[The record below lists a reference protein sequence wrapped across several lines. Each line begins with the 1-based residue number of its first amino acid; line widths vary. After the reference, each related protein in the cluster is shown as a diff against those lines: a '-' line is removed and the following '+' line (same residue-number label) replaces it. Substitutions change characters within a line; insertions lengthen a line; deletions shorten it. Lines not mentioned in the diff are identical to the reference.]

1 MILMYFVMAVLAV
14 LISFYLYFFIK
25 RICKTFGV
33 NTDRKLNKTIIGV
46 VSLCLAIMCSNV
58 FSFGAIIILHII
70 GVSLLTRFAN
80 MIIRLIA
87 KNSYKEGYKSWKV
100 IYGSGII
107 PVIVSAVLLIYGY
120 INMNNVVETDYTV
133 YTDKAIREE
142 GYRVALL
149 ADVHYGVSLNME
161 ELREV
166 CEKIS
171 ERDVDIVVLCGDIV
185 DDNTTNEE
193 MRTFFEIFSSI
204 KNRYGIFYV
213 YGNHDRQLYRTDR
226 AYTESEL
233 RSVIEGN
240 GIIILED
247 DTYPINNEFTIV
259 GREDASYGG
268 ADGRKSMEALL
279 KDVNMDDFILTL
291 DHQPKKYEENGEAG
305 TDLLLSGHTHG
316 GQIWPANILF
326 EIVKFDDAVYGYTAI
341 DDDTQAIVT
350 SGLAGWGF
358 PVKTASPAEYVIIDI
373 KPR

>member
-33 NTDRKLNKTIIGV
+33 NTDRKINKIIIGV

-70 GVSLLTRFAN
+70 GVSLLTRFVN
-80 MIIRLIA
+80 MVIRLIA
-87 KNSYKEGYKSWKV
+87 KDSYKEGFRIWKV

-107 PVIVSAVLLIYGY
+107 PIIVSAVLLAYGY

-133 YTDKAIREE
+133 YTDKTIREE

-149 ADVHYGVSLNME
+149 ADVHYGVSLTME

-166 CEKIS
+166 CDKIS

-204 KNRYGIFYV
+204 KNRHGIFYV

-247 DTYPINNEFTIV
+247 DTYPINDEFTIV
-259 GREDASYGG
+259 GREDTSYYGS
-268 ADGRKSMEALL
+268 DGRKSMEALL
-279 KDVNMDDFILTL
+279 KDVDMDDFILTL
-291 DHQPKKYEENGEAG
+291 DHQPKKYEENGKAG

>member
-1 MILMYFVMAVLAV
+1 MFPMYFMMVVLAV
-14 LISFYLYFFIK
+14 LISLYLYFFIK

-33 NTDRKLNKTIIGV
+33 NTDRNINKIIIAV
-46 VSLCLAIMCSNV
+46 VSLCLAIMCSNI
-58 FSFGAIIILHII
+58 FSFGAIIVLHVI

-80 MIIRLIA
+80 VVIRYFA
-87 KNSYKEGYKSWKV
+87 KDSYKEGFRIWKV

-107 PVIVSAVLLIYGY
+107 PVIVSSLLLTYGY

-133 YTDKAIREE
+133 YTDKVIRDE

-166 CEKIS
+166 CDKIG

-213 YGNHDRQLYRTDR
+213 YGNHDRQLYRADR

-233 RSVIEGN
+233 RSVIEDN

-247 DTYPINNEFTIV
+247 DTYRINNELTIV
-259 GREDASYGG
+259 GREDTSYYG
-268 ADGRKSMEALL
+268 ADGRKSMETLL
-279 KDVNMDDFILTL
+279 EAVDMDDFILTL
-291 DHQPKKYEENGEAG
+291 DHQPKQYEENGKAG

-316 GQIWPANILF
+316 GQIWPANFLF

>member
-87 KNSYKEGYKSWKV
+87 KDSYKEGYKSWKV

-166 CEKIS
+166 YENK
-171 ERDVDIVVLCGDIV
+171 
-185 DDNTTNEE
+185 
-193 MRTFFEIFSSI
+193 
-204 KNRYGIFYV
+204 
-213 YGNHDRQLYRTDR
+213 
-226 AYTESEL
+226 
-233 RSVIEGN
+233 
-240 GIIILED
+240 
-247 DTYPINNEFTIV
+247 
-259 GREDASYGG
+259 
-268 ADGRKSMEALL
+268 RK
-279 KDVNMDDFILTL
+279 
-291 DHQPKKYEENGEAG
+291 
-305 TDLLLSGHTHG
+305 
-316 GQIWPANILF
+316 
-326 EIVKFDDAVYGYTAI
+326 
-341 DDDTQAIVT
+341 
-350 SGLAGWGF
+350 
-358 PVKTASPAEYVIIDI
+358 
-373 KPR
+373 RC